1 MSQWHAVGYDDPTA
15 GATATFNVKAVDNTA
30 DTTVPFISLSVTAD
44 ADATFAITAQT
55 PDSTFTISS
64 AGVITLASS
73 QTFSSAATIT
83 VT

>member
-1 MSQWHAVGYDDPTA
+1 MSQWHAEGYDDPAA

-30 DTTVPFISLSVTAD
+30 DTTVPFISLSVTAN
-44 ADATFAITAQT
+44 AAATFAIDTQT
-55 PDSTFTISS
+55 PVSTFVISS

-73 QTFSSAATIT
+73 KTFSSTATIT